1 MSIIEWRDDYSV
13 GIQEIDEEHKQLVRL
28 INQLNEAIVMGSKR
42 EKVESVF
49 AELID
54 YTRIH
59 FAVEEALM
67 RVVHY
72 KGYDEHKAIH
82 DDITKQVMVF
92 QNKFNGGQ
100 QQSAA
105 ELMNFLINWLFNHI
119 NQVDKMYVDTFIE
132 AGLKRKWYR
141 KFW

>member
-13 GIQEIDEEHKQLVRL
+13 GIQEIDEEHKQLVKL
-28 INQLNEAIVMGSKR
+28 INELNEAIVMGSKR
-42 EKVESVF
+42 EKVETVF
-49 AELID
+49 AELTD

-72 KGYDEHKAIH
+72 KGYDDHKKIH
-82 DDITKQVMVF
+82 DEITRQVIVF
-92 QNKFNGGQ
+92 QDKFNSGQ

-105 ELMNFLINWLFNHI
+105 ELMNFLVNWLFNHI
-119 NQVDKMYVDTFIE
+119 NQVDKMYVDTFIK
-132 AGLKRKWYR
+132 AGLQRKWYR

>member
-1 MSIIEWRDDYSV
+1 MAIIEWREEYSV
-13 GIQEIDEEHKQLVRL
+13 GIQEIDEEHKQLVNL
-28 INQLNEAIVMGSKR
+28 INQLNEAIVLGSKP

-49 AELID
+49 SQLID

-67 RVVHY
+67 RIVHY
-72 KGYDEHKAIH
+72 KGYDAHKEIH
-82 DDITKQVMVF
+82 DDITKQVIAF
-92 QNKFNGGQ
+92 KEKFYSGRYQ
-100 QQSAA
+100 TAS

-119 NQVDKMYVDTFIE
+119 NQVDKMYVETFVN
-132 AGLKRKWYR
+132 AGLQRKWYR

>member
-1 MSIIEWRDDYSV
+1 MSIIEWRDEYSV

-42 EKVESVF
+42 ERIEVVF
-49 AELID
+49 NELTD

-67 RVVHY
+67 RIVHY
-72 KGYDEHKAIH
+72 KGYDSHKEIH
-82 DDITKQVMVF
+82 DDITHQVLAF
-92 QNKFNGGQ
+92 KEKFNNGKY
-100 QQSAA
+100 QSAS

-119 NQVDKMYVDTFIE
+119 NQVDKAYVDTFIK
-132 AGLKRKWYR
+132 AGLQRKWYR